1 MLDALRPYLADCVR
15 RAHRATRAPA
25 FDVADIAPQDYL
37 AVARCYSERRR
48 FRVWSGGTATA
59 IYGAPRVNWTFRAW
73 HEWCHVR
80 TGYDTSVR
88 AEVRLAL
95 FQCAEAARVGGDM
108 FARVVW
114 LEVAGQ
120 ALEFERSGD
129 FLADQT
135 AWTLA
140 RLADA
145 GYPYTREAR

>member
-1 MLDALRPYLADCVR
+1 MLASLRPYLADCVR
-15 RAHRATRAPA
+15 RAYRASRAPA
-25 FDVADIAPQDYL
+25 FDVADIAPQNH
-37 AVARCYSERRR
+37 AEVFACYSERGR
-48 FRVWSGGTATA
+48 FRIWSGGTATA

-80 TGYDTSVR
+80 TRLTTSVLDETR
-88 AEVRLAL
+88 VAR
-95 FQCAEAARVGGDM
+95 FQCAEAHRVGGDM

-120 ALEFERSGD
+120 ALEFERTGD

-140 RLADA
+140 RLAEV
-145 GYPYTREAR
+145 R